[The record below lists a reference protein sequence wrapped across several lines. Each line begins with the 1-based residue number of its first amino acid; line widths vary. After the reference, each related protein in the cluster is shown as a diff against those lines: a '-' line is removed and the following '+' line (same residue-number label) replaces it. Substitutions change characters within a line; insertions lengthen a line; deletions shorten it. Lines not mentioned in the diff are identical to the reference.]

1 MALRATIHKVEL
13 HISDADRNYYA
24 SHSLTLAKHPSET
37 DERMMARVIAFSLQA
52 QDNLV
57 FSKGLS
63 DTDEPDIWVKDLTD
77 AIQLWIEI
85 GQPEERSI
93 LKACGRSDQVIIF
106 CYGGQ
111 TSKIWWQGIQHKVA
125 RAQNLRVIALPKE
138 AIETLGK
145 WVERGMTM
153 HVNVED
159 GEMLISTEQGQIDLS
174 PELWHQTKEK

>member
-85 GQPEERSI
+85 GQPEERRI

-159 GEMLISTEQGQIDLS
+159 GEMLISTEQGQINLI
-174 PELWHQTKEK
+174 PELWHQAKEK

>member
-85 GQPEERSI
+85 GQPEERRI

-159 GEMLISTEQGQIDLS
+159 GEMLISTEQGQINLS

>member
-52 QDNLV
+52 QDNLF

-85 GQPEERSI
+85 GQPEERRI

>member
-52 QDNLV
+52 QDNLF

-85 GQPEERSI
+85 GQPEERRI

-159 GEMLISTEQGQIDLS
+159 GEMLISTEQGQINLS

>member
-85 GQPEERSI
+85 GQPEERRI

-138 AIETLGK
+138 AIETRGK
-145 WVERGMTM
+145 WGERGMTM

-159 GEMLISTEQGQIDLS
+159 GEMLISTEQGQINLI
-174 PELWHQTKEK
+174 PELWHQAKEK

>member
-63 DTDEPDIWVKDLTD
+63 DTDEPDIWVNDLTD

-85 GQPEERSI
+85 GQPEERRI

-159 GEMLISTEQGQIDLS
+159 GEMLISTEQGQINLS

>member
-85 GQPEERSI
+85 GQPEERRI